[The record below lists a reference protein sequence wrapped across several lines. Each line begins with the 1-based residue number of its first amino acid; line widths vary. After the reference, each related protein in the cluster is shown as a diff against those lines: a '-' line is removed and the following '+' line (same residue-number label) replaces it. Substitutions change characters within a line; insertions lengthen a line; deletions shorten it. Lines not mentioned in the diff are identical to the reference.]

1 MKDFGIHFV
10 ILRQNSLKMTKIK
23 NLIFDLGNVI
33 IDLDMERT
41 FAQLRH
47 YLGADYEASLKNLF
61 DKDIFIEY
69 EIGNISE
76 NEFLH
81 NLRAVADVPV
91 GIGQLRD
98 AWNAML
104 LDIPFKRLEMLE
116 RLKQKYQ
123 VFLLSNTNDSH
134 LYYVHGY
141 LKTIYGIENFEE
153 RFFHRPYYSHL
164 LGLRKPNRDIYE
176 FVLKDAHLKADE
188 TMFFDDLLWN
198 VKSAQS
204 VGIQAV
210 LHPAGTEIVDI
221 LRDF

>member
-1 MKDFGIHFV
+1 MKDYFV

-47 YLGADYEASLKNLF
+47 YLGADYGAALKNLF
-61 DKDIFIEY
+61 DKDVFIEY

-76 NEFLH
+76 TEFLH
-81 NLRAVADVPV
+81 HLRAVADMPV

-98 AWNAML
+98 AWNALL
-104 LDIPFKRLEMLE
+104 LDIPFQRLEMLE

-141 LKTIYGIENFEE
+141 LKTVYGIENFEE

-176 FVLKDAHLKADE
+176 FVLKDAQLNPAE
-188 TMFFDDLLWN
+188 TMFFDDMLVN
-198 VKSAQS
+198 VKGAQS
-204 VGIQAV
+204 VGIQAI
-210 LHPAGTEIVDI
+210 LHRAGMEIVDV

>member
-1 MKDFGIHFV
+1 M
-10 ILRQNSLKMTKIK
+10 SKIK

-69 EIGNISE
+69 EIGNMSE
-76 NEFLH
+76 TEFLH
-81 NLRAVADVPV
+81 SLRAVANVPV
-91 GIGQLRD
+91 GIGQLRE

-104 LDIPFKRLEMLE
+104 LEIPFKRLEMLE
-116 RLKQKYQ
+116 RLKSKYQ
-123 VFLLSNTNDSH
+123 VFLLSNTNESH

-164 LGLRKPNRDIYE
+164 LGLRKPNSDIYE
-176 FVLKDAHLKADE
+176 FVLKDAQLKADE
-188 TMFFDDLLWN
+188 TMFFDDLSWN
-198 VKSAQS
+198 VKAAQS

-210 LHPAGTEIVDI
+210 LHPTGTEIVDVLI
-221 LRDF
+221 DF

>member
-1 MKDFGIHFV
+1 MKDYFV

-47 YLGADYEASLKNLF
+47 YLGADYEPALRNLF

-81 NLRAVADVPV
+81 NLRAVADMPV

-104 LDIPFKRLEMLE
+104 LDIPFQRLEMLE

-141 LKTIYGIENFEE
+141 LKTVYGIENFEE

-164 LGLRKPNRDIYE
+164 LGLRKPNADIYE

-188 TMFFDDLLWN
+188 TMFFDDLSWN
-198 VKSAQS
+198 VKAAQS

-210 LHPAGTEIVDI
+210 LHPAGAEIVNV

>member
-1 MKDFGIHFV
+1 M
-10 ILRQNSLKMTKIK
+10 SKIK

-47 YLGADYEASLKNLF
+47 YLGTDYEAALKRVF
-61 DKDIFIEY
+61 DKDVFIEY
-69 EIGNISE
+69 EIGQSSE
-76 NEFLH
+76 TEFLH
-81 NLRAVADVPV
+81 QLRSVADIPV

-104 LDIPFKRLEMLE
+104 LDIPLERLEMLE

-164 LGLRKPNRDIYE
+164 IGMRKPHQAIYD
-176 FVLKDAHLKADE
+176 FVLKDAQLKPSE
-188 TMFFDDLLWN
+188 TMFFDDMLVN
-198 VKSAQS
+198 IKAAQS

-210 LHPAGTEIVDI
+210 LHPAGADIVQV
-221 LRDF
+221 LKNF

>member
-1 MKDFGIHFV
+1 
-10 ILRQNSLKMTKIK
+10 MTKIK

-33 IDLDMERT
+33 IDLDVERT

-47 YLGADYEASLKNLF
+47 YLGADYEHALKNVF
-61 DKDIFIEY
+61 DKDIFVEY
-69 EIGNISE
+69 EIGNLSE
-76 NEFLH
+76 TEFLH
-81 NLRAVADVPV
+81 RLRAVADFPV

-123 VFLLSNTNDSH
+123 VFLLSNTNESH

-141 LKTIYGIENFEE
+141 LKTIYGIENFED

-164 LGLRKPNRDIYE
+164 LGLRKPNQDIYE
-176 FVLKDAHLKADE
+176 FVLKDAHLKASE
-188 TMFFDDLLWN
+188 TMFFDDMLVN

-210 LHPAGTEIVDI
+210 LHPAGTEIVDV

>member
-1 MKDFGIHFV
+1 M
-10 ILRQNSLKMTKIK
+10 SKIK

-47 YLGADYEASLKNLF
+47 YLGTDYEAALKRLF
-61 DKDIFIEY
+61 DKDVFIEY
-69 EIGNISE
+69 EIGQSSE
-76 NEFLH
+76 TEFLH
-81 NLRAVADVPV
+81 QLRAVADMPV

-104 LDIPFKRLEMLE
+104 LGIPLERLEMLE

-123 VFLLSNTNDSH
+123 VFLLSNTNNSH

-141 LKTIYGIENFEE
+141 LKTIYGIENFED

-164 LGLRKPNRDIYE
+164 IGMRKPDRAIYD
-176 FVLKDAHLKADE
+176 FVLKDAQLKPSE
-188 TMFFDDLLWN
+188 TMFFDDMLVN
-198 VKSAQS
+198 IKAAQS

-210 LHPAGTEIVDI
+210 LHPAGADIVQV
-221 LRDF
+221 LKNF